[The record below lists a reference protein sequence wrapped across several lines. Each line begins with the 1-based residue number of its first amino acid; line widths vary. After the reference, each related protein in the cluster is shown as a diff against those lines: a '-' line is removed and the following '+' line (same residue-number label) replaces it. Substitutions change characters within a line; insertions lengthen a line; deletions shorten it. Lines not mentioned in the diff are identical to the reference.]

1 MEDFDLWPIIKFSW
15 KMASTKRAPEGAPE
29 VPDVL
34 VNPTPG
40 HAAKYEKGRFLGK
53 VITVRHHKLVFKFKL

>member
-1 MEDFDLWPIIKFSW
+1 
-15 KMASTKRAPEGAPE
+15 MASTKRAPEGAPE